1 MQLEQPGSAL
11 QRGQPADLKASCA
24 RRPLLPIAQVVQKGD
39 LGLEPA
45 GNPANVGLKEGR
57 MEAPAPLRK
66 SLALVFCDIV
76 GSTRLVARVG
86 DLVVATVFREFRE
99 QAGRLGTEHH
109 CLMIKFLGDAFLAA
123 FENMDDVMPFVIS
136 IESLSLLSPISSL
149 FERPEGFQL
158 IGRLEGFRFS
168 LHYGNV
174 LYIET
179 SYGSDVFG
187 EDVNVAAHLSEIA
200 QPNEVVISQAAL
212 ERMPADYEA
221 LAGAI
226 EVRPF
231 KRVGDVKF
239 RRVKLFEYHPNRMP
253 AWFRRP

>member
-1 MQLEQPGSAL
+1 
-11 QRGQPADLKASCA
+11 
-24 RRPLLPIAQVVQKGD
+24 
-39 LGLEPA
+39 
-45 GNPANVGLKEGR
+45 

-66 SLALVFCDIV
+66 SLALVCCDIV
-76 GSTRLVARVG
+76 GSTRLIARVG
-86 DLVVATVFREFRE
+86 DLVVATVLREFRE
-99 QAGRLGTEHH
+99 QVGRLAKENH
-109 CLMIKFLGDAFLAA
+109 CLMIKFLGDGFLAA
-123 FENMDDVMPFVIS
+123 FENMNDVMPFIIS
-136 IESLSLLSPISSL
+136 IESLSLLS
-149 FERPEGFQL
+149 QNTTL
-158 IGRLEGFRFS
+158 IGQLEGFYFS

-179 SYGSDVFG
+179 SYGSDVLG

-200 QPNEVVISQAAL
+200 QPNEAVISQAAL
-212 ERMPADYEA
+212 ERMPVDYQA

-239 RRVKLFEYHPNRMP
+239 RRVKLLEYHPNRMP

>member
-1 MQLEQPGSAL
+1 
-11 QRGQPADLKASCA
+11 
-24 RRPLLPIAQVVQKGD
+24 
-39 LGLEPA
+39 
-45 GNPANVGLKEGR
+45 

-109 CLMIKFLGDAFLAA
+109 CLMIKFLGDAFLAT

-136 IESLSLLSPISSL
+136 VESLLSPDS
-149 FERPEGFQL
+149 GL
-158 IGRLEGFRFS
+158 IGQLEGFRFS
-168 LHYGNV
+168 LHYGKV

-179 SYGSDVFG
+179 SYGSDVLG

-212 ERMPADYEA
+212 ERMPADYQA

-231 KRVGDVKF
+231 KRVGDVAF
-239 RRVKLFEYHPNRMP
+239 RRVKLLEEKLSLARLMKPFS
-253 AWFRRP
+253 RP

>member
-136 IESLSLLSPISSL
+136 IESLSLLSQNST
-149 FERPEGFQL
+149 L
-158 IGRLEGFRFS
+158 IGHLEGFRFS

>member
-1 MQLEQPGSAL
+1 
-11 QRGQPADLKASCA
+11 
-24 RRPLLPIAQVVQKGD
+24 
-39 LGLEPA
+39 
-45 GNPANVGLKEGR
+45 

-66 SLALVFCDIV
+66 SLALVCCDIV
-76 GSTRLVARVG
+76 GSTRLIARVG
-86 DLVVATVFREFRE
+86 DLVASAVFREFIE
-99 QAGRLGTEHH
+99 HADRLGRQHH
-109 CLMIKFLGDAFLAA
+109 SVMIKFLGDGFLAA
-123 FENMDDVMPFVIS
+123 FENMGDVMPFLIS
-136 IESLSLLSPISSL
+136 IESLSLLPQNST
-149 FERPEGFQL
+149 L

-168 LHYGNV
+168 LHYGSV

-179 SYGSDVFG
+179 SYGSDVLG
-187 EDVNVAAHLSEIA
+187 EDVNVAAHLSDIA

-212 ERMPADYEA
+212 ERMPADYQA